1 MIIQKYPRTPHLEG
15 SCLQVGDQDLSQV
28 PSKSLTESYLVIE
41 EKLDG
46 ANTGIGFDEDGKL
59 RLQSRG
65 HFLIGGPRE
74 KHFAL
79 FKTWASC
86 HQSALYQILGKRFQM
101 YGEWLYAKHT
111 VFYDHLPHYFLEF
124 DIFDRE
130 KKTWLDTKQRH
141 QLLQGSPVVS
151 VPILAQGLG
160 RSLLPVTQFIRKSL
174 YQTLD
179 WENALLNL
187 AQERGLDGAQILSET
202 FSNPIAEGVYIKV
215 EQNGET
221 VDRLKW
227 VDHTFLNSIMD
238 SGTHW
243 LNRPII
249 PNLLAPE
256 IDIFSGV

>member
-1 MIIQKYPRTPHLEG
+1 M
-15 SCLQVGDQDLSQV
+15 
-28 PSKSLTESYLVIE
+28 
-41 EKLDG
+41 
-46 ANTGIGFDEDGKL
+46 
-59 RLQSRG
+59 
-65 HFLIGGPRE
+65 
-74 KHFAL
+74 
-79 FKTWASC
+79 
-86 HQSALYQILGKRFQM
+86 
-101 YGEWLYAKHT
+101 
-111 VFYDHLPHYFLEF
+111 
-124 DIFDRE
+124 
-130 KKTWLDTKQRH
+130 
-141 QLLQGSPVVS
+141 VS
-151 VPILAQGLG
+151 VPILARGLG

-215 EQNGET
+215 EQNGKT